1 MFLLLLALAQQAPG
15 PASVYR
21 ISVKTDVPLT
31 IAAGIGLTLPY
42 IFAGHLI
49 TPRCPCD
56 PAEVN
61 AFDRPAIGNTSAF
74 AATLSDITVGA
85 AVVVPPALDL
95 LDIGTRRV
103 FVEDAVVFAQ
113 TLAVNGALV
122 TVAKFLVQRPL
133 PRTYAGDP
141 NLVDK
146 PGGYRSFYSG
156 HTSLTFAA
164 LSAASMTMGFR
175 HGKKAWPW
183 IVTGVVGTSVAVE
196 RVADG
201 RHFPSDVIV
210 GALMGTATGRV
221 VPWLHARTR
230 SRAGTI
236 TVAPAAQGGVALG
249 FSVLLG
255 QRPRP

>member
-1 MFLLLLALAQQAPG
+1 MLLILLALAQQSR

-21 ISVKTDVPLT
+21 ISVKVDVPLT
-31 IAAGIGLTLPY
+31 IGAGIGLTLPY

-49 TPRCPCD
+49 TPHCPCD
-56 PAEVN
+56 PHEVN

-74 AATLSDITVGA
+74 AATLSDVTVGA
-85 AVVVPPALDL
+85 VVTVPLALDL
-95 LDIGTRRV
+95 LDVGTRRR
-103 FVEDAVVFAQ
+103 FVEDAVVFTQ

-164 LSAASMTMGFR
+164 LSAAAMTVRMR
-175 HGKKAWPW
+175 HGYTVWPW
-183 IVTGVVGTSVAVE
+183 IITGVVGTSVAIE

-210 GALMGTATGRV
+210 GAVMGTATGVV
-221 VPWLHARTR
+221 VPWIHARTR
-230 SRAGTI
+230 SRAGRV
-236 TVAPAAQGGVALG
+236 TVFPTHDRGVAIGL
-249 FSVLLG
+249 SVLLG